1 MPARDPYEVL
11 GVRKD
16 ATQDEIKSAFRKLAR
31 QYHPDVNP
39 GDDTAEAK
47 FKEIGE
53 AYGIVGDPEKRAR
66 FDQFG
71 VTDDQAGGA
80 WSGGGYQDV
89 GFGDLFEAFFG
100 GMGASAG
107 RRGGVRD
114 GDDIRADAH
123 VTLQDVLHGAE
134 IDVRYRRSAQC
145 DLCKG
150 AGTADG
156 GPPKTCPDCGGRGA
170 VTAVRQT
177 ILGSI
182 RTQTPCAKCRGEGM
196 LIENPCSSCKG
207 EGVLPKTEDLI
218 VTVPAGIDSGQTLRV
233 GNRGSDG
240 VRGGTTGDLYVVV
253 HVKEDARFERRGRD
267 LATEVE
273 LTIAQATLGDMVE
286 IEGLDGTLEVSID
299 HGTQPGDVMRIKGEG
314 LPRIGTTNRG
324 DLFVYA
330 KVVVP
335 KKVSEAEANLLK
347 EFAELRGESVP
358 KPADK
363 AGFLEGLF
371 RKKK

>member
-11 GVRKD
+11 GVSRD
-16 ATQDEIKSAFRKLAR
+16 APQDEIKSAFRKLAR
-31 QYHPDVNP
+31 KYHPDVNP
-39 GDDTAEAK
+39 GDNTAEEK
-47 FKEIGE
+47 FKEVGE
-53 AYGIVGDPEKRAR
+53 AYGIIGDPEKRAR

-71 VTDDQAGGA
+71 VTDDQ
-80 WSGGGYQDV
+80 SGGYGGPGGFQDV

-100 GMGASAG
+100 GMGASAS

-114 GDDIRADAH
+114 GDDVRADCH
-123 VTLQDVLHGAE
+123 VTLKEVLHGAE
-134 IDVRYRRSAQC
+134 ADVRYRRSARCDQC
-145 DLCKG
+145 HG
-150 AGTADG
+150 VGTADG
-156 GPPKTCPDCGGRGA
+156 SAPKSCPDCGGRGA

-182 RTQTPCAKCRGEGM
+182 RTQTPCPKCRGEG
-196 LIENPCSSCKG
+196 LLLENPCQACRG
-207 EGVLPKTEDLI
+207 EGVVPKTEDLI
-218 VTVPAGIDSGQTLRV
+218 VTVPAGIETGQTLRV
-233 GNRGSDG
+233 GGRGSDG

-253 HVKEDARFERRGRD
+253 HVAEDKRFERRGRD

-273 LTIAQATLGDMVE
+273 LTIAQATLGDTVD

-299 HGTQPGDVMRIKGEG
+299 HGTQPGEVMRIKGEG

-335 KKVSEAEANLLK
+335 KKVTEAEANLLR
-347 EFAELRGESVP
+347 EFAELRGEDVP